1 MNPVRNINTWLGDAS
16 IATNVGVTM
25 LTTFVVLTGVYLI
38 LGDPLGESLI
48 RSVTVA
54 IPVALAYGASLYLQ
68 K

>member
-1 MNPVRNINTWLGDAS
+1 MNPVRDINEWLRDAS

-38 LGDPLGESLI
+38 LGDPFGESLI
-48 RSVTVA
+48 RSITLA